1 MEYYHINS
9 FGVAFVYALAAVF
22 SKGALEKGCG
32 ILRLSFIMNLVFALV
47 FSVALGW
54 RMEAIDLSKV
64 YLPIMAGALF
74 FIGHVFTLAAIRMG
88 DVSLQTP
95 IMGTKAI
102 FVALIA
108 VVAGVQE
115 VNFALGLA
123 AVLAALAVALLGFS
137 GGRANKVGLTIT
149 LSLISAF
156 SFACFDQMAGVFGG
170 SYGKHAFL
178 VIVMLVNAAL
188 SFFLIPF
195 FHSPVKEIERS
206 AWPWVIAGSLGM
218 ALQALVLTYTLATSG
233 EVVVV
238 NIIYS
243 ARGLFSVLIG
253 LAIGLL
259 FAVKIEQMSRRVRI
273 QRMLGALMISVAIA
287 IALTA

>member
-1 MEYYHINS
+1 MEYYHINAI
-9 FGVAFVYALAAVF
+9 GVAFIYALAAVF

-32 ILRLSFIMNLVFALV
+32 ILRLSFIMNLIFAGI
-47 FSVALGW
+47 FSAAFGW
-54 RMEAIDLSKV
+54 RLDPIDFAKIH
-64 YLPIMAGALF
+64 LPIIAGALF
-74 FIGHVFTLAAIRMG
+74 FIGHVFTFAAIRMG

-108 VVAGVQE
+108 IIAGVQE
-115 VNFALGLA
+115 VTLPIGGA

-137 GGRANKVGLTIT
+137 GGRAKKVGLTIG

-156 SFACFDQMAGVFGG
+156 TFACFDQMAGVFGAEFG
-170 SYGKHAFL
+170 THSFL
-178 VIVMLVNAAL
+178 VIAMLVNAAL
-188 SFFLIPF
+188 SFALVPF
-195 FHSPVKEIERS
+195 FNEPLRIIAKS
-206 AWPWVIAGSLGM
+206 AWPWVLAGSVGM
-218 ALQALVLTYTLATSG
+218 GLQAVVLTWTLSTSG
-233 EVVVV
+233 EVVII

-243 ARGLFSVLIG
+243 ARGLFSVILG

-259 FAVKIEQMSRRVRI
+259 FSLKIEQLTSRIRI
-273 QRMLGALMISVAIA
+273 QRIIGALMISVAIA

>member
-1 MEYYHINS
+1 MDYYHINA

-32 ILRLSFIMNLVFALV
+32 ILRLSFVMNFLFALI
-47 FSVALGW
+47 FSLALAW
-54 RMEAIDLSKV
+54 RVEAVDLAKL
-64 YLPIMAGALF
+64 YLPVVAGALF
-74 FIGHVFTLAAIRMG
+74 FVGHVFTFAAIRMG

-108 VVAGVQE
+108 VVTGVQE
-115 VNFALGLA
+115 VNFALGIA

-137 GGRANKVGLTIT
+137 GGRAEKVGLTIS
-149 LSLISAF
+149 LSLVSAF

-170 SYGKHAFL
+170 DFGKHSFL
-178 VIVMLVNAAL
+178 LIAMWVNAIL
-188 SFFLIPF
+188 SFTLMPF
-195 FHSPVKEIERS
+195 FNGPLRQIDRA
-206 AWPWVIAGSLGM
+206 AWPWVIAASLGM
-218 ALQALVLTYTLATSG
+218 ALQALVLTYTLASSG

-243 ARGLFSVLIG
+243 ARGFFSVLLG
-253 LAIGLL
+253 LAIGIL
-259 FAVKIEQMSRRVRI
+259 FTVRIEQMSRRVRI
-273 QRMLGALMISVAIA
+273 QRMIGAFIISVAIA
-287 IALTA
+287 IALTS

>member
-22 SKGALEKGCG
+22 SKSALEQGCG
-32 ILRLSFIMNLVFALV
+32 ILRLSFIMNLVFALI
-47 FSVALGW
+47 FSSALGW
-54 RMEAIDLSKV
+54 QMEGIDLSKL
-64 YLPIMAGALF
+64 YLPVVAGALF
-74 FIGHVFTLAAIRMG
+74 FVGHVFTFAAIRMG

-108 VVAGVQE
+108 VVTGAQE

-137 GGRANKVGLTIT
+137 GGQAKKVGLTIT
-149 LSLISAF
+149 LSLVSAF
-156 SFACFDQMAGVFGG
+156 SFACFDQMAGIFGG
-170 SYGKHAFL
+170 SFGKNSFL
-178 VIVMLVNAAL
+178 VIVMLVNAVL

-195 FHSPVKEIERS
+195 FNAPLRQIERT
-206 AWPWVIAGSLGM
+206 AWPWVMAASVGM
-218 ALQALVLTYTLATSG
+218 ALQALVLTYTLAASG

-243 ARGLFSVLIG
+243 ARGFFSVLIG
-253 LAIGLL
+253 LVIGLL
-259 FAVKIEQMSRRVRI
+259 FTLQIEQMSRRVRI
-273 QRMLGALMISVAIA
+273 QRILGALIISVAIA

>member
-1 MEYYHINS
+1 MEYYQINAIC
-9 FGVAFVYALAAVF
+9 VAFIYALAAVF
-22 SKGALEKGCG
+22 SKGALDKGFG
-32 ILRLSFIMNLVFALV
+32 ILRLSFIMNLAFAV
-47 FSVALGW
+47 IFSAALLW
-54 RMEAIDLSKV
+54 RLESIDVSKV
-64 YLPIMAGALF
+64 YLPVIAGALF
-74 FIGHVFTLAAIRMG
+74 FIGHVFTFAAIRMG

-108 VVAGVQE
+108 VVTGAQE
-115 VNFALGLA
+115 VTFELGVA

-137 GGRANKVGLTIT
+137 GGRASKVGLTIT

-170 SYGKHAFL
+170 DFGKHSFL
-178 VIVMLVNAAL
+178 VIVMVVNALL
-188 SFFLIPF
+188 SFSLIPF
-195 FHSPVKEIERS
+195 FNAPLKQISRS
-206 AWPWVIAGSLGM
+206 AWPWAIAGSVGM
-218 ALQALVLTYTLATSG
+218 GVQALVLTYTLASSG

-238 NIIYS
+238 NILYS

-253 LAIGLL
+253 LGIGLL
-259 FAVKIEQMSRRVRI
+259 FTLKIEQITRRVRI
-273 QRMLGALMISVAIA
+273 QRIIGAIMISAAIA